1 MRRQCEF
8 LQLPCCNPAAL
19 LVNSLIKISFD
30 LKAGGCR
37 RTPDEPEHHIEI
49 AQRLACPVH
58 TDVAKEPLFYRIPFG
73 ARRRVMTQGDRQPE
87 GVTQLV
93 L

>member
-1 MRRQCEF
+1 
-8 LQLPCCNPAAL
+8 
-19 LVNSLIKISFD
+19 
-30 LKAGGCR
+30 
-37 RTPDEPEHHIEI
+37 
-49 AQRLACPVH
+49 
-58 TDVAKEPLFYRIPFG
+58 VAKEPVFYRIPFG